1 MRRAQD
7 RTSPGS
13 ARRSSAGAAVFS
25 KHSMVD
31 GVVVIQPGDERAQ
44 RIARAMA
51 SQTANAIIQAFGS
64 GPLTSSEVARSMAIP
79 ITTATYH
86 IENLLNAGLIEVME
100 TRWSEKGREVKV
112 YGLAN
117 QVVIIA
123 PPESDL
129 RAVLKKYATL
139 FGIVVLASV
148 GLWGILPAVL
158 PAPQDGMMP
167 KVAGGGEDITA
178 FRAPLENAAGAPPV
192 HDLVMAFFFGACA
205 VLFALLAYEVY
216 YWWRT
221 MPRVEKE
228 QGG

>member
-1 MRRAQD
+1 M
-7 RTSPGS
+7 T
-13 ARRSSAGAAVFS
+13 
-25 KHSMVD
+25 D

-64 GPLTSSEVARSMAIP
+64 GPLTSSEVARAMAIP

-129 RAVLKKYATL
+129 RSVLKKYAML
-139 FGIVVLASV
+139 FGIVILASA
-148 GLWGILPAVL
+148 GLWGLLPMVL
-158 PAPQDGMMP
+158 PVPQGDMMP
-167 KVAGGGEDITA
+167 KVAGGGEEITA
-178 FRAPLENAAGAPPV
+178 FRAPLEHAAGAPPV

>member
-1 MRRAQD
+1 
-7 RTSPGS
+7 
-13 ARRSSAGAAVFS
+13 
-25 KHSMVD
+25 MVD

-86 IENLLNAGLIEVME
+86 IDNLLNAGLIAVME

-123 PPESDL
+123 SP
-129 RAVLKKYATL
+129 
-139 FGIVVLASV
+139 
-148 GLWGILPAVL
+148 
-158 PAPQDGMMP
+158 
-167 KVAGGGEDITA
+167 
-178 FRAPLENAAGAPPV
+178 
-192 HDLVMAFFFGACA
+192 
-205 VLFALLAYEVY
+205 
-216 YWWRT
+216 
-221 MPRVEKE
+221 
-228 QGG
+228 

>member
-1 MRRAQD
+1 
-7 RTSPGS
+7 
-13 ARRSSAGAAVFS
+13 
-25 KHSMVD
+25 MVD

-86 IENLLNAGLIEVME
+86 IDNLLNAGLIEVME

-148 GLWGILPAVL
+148 GLWGILPALL
-158 PAPQDGMMP
+158 PAPQDSMMLPAPQDAMMP
-167 KVAGGGEDITA
+167 KVAGGGEEITA